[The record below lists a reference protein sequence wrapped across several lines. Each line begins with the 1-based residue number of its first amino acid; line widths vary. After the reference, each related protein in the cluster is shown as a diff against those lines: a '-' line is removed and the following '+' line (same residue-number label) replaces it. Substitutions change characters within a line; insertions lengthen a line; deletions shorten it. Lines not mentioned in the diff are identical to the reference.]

1 MGETTVETIDE
12 LLAGAIEDTDDEDVH
27 YKLRNA
33 RQLLEVVRTRHEQLD
48 EAIDEADVDSE
59 VLENLRELGYVE

>member
-1 MGETTVETIDE
+1 MAETTVETIDE
-12 LLAGAIEDTDDEDVH
+12 LLAGAIEDTDDRDVH

-48 EAIDEADVDSE
+48 EAIHEAQVDDEILD
-59 VLENLRELGYVE
+59 NLRESGYIE

>member
-12 LLAGAIEDTDDEDVH
+12 LLAGAIADTDDEDVH

-33 RQLLEVVRTRHEQLD
+33 RQLLDVVRTRHEQID
-48 EAIDEADVDSE
+48 EAIDETEVTSE

>member
-12 LLAGAIEDTDDEDVH
+12 LLAGAIADTEDGDVH

-33 RQLLEVVRTRHEQLD
+33 RQLLDVVRARHEQLD